1 MTKEWKEYLEVVAEA
16 STEGSY
22 QASQRKKIRA
32 FKNDMYQGDQNNTA
46 PYLRPPPKQGKSG
59 LGPLE
64 EELPLVPEIKEDLNR
79 NIWLADN
86 KLDPEIAKNL
96 LQIARDFYE
105 SLDLSAP
112 ILDITLTG
120 SIANYN
126 WTKKS
131 DIDLHILINYDAEN
145 EDIEL
150 VRKFLSQAKTNWNKN
165 HEIMIKDHEVEIYV
179 QDASEP
185 HHSTGVYSILNDEWI
200 ITPTQAEF
208 EVSEDD
214 IRKKNE
220 YFTSAIANAH
230 DVFKDGRFEEAYGDV
245 DRLADKLRNYRSSG
259 LESGGEFSV
268 ENLVFKSLRNDGSIE
283 ELYDLRKAAYDAIL
297 SISERQGTL

>member
-1 MTKEWKEYLEVVAEA
+1 MTKEWKEYLEVVQE
-16 STEGSY
+16 SREERSY
-22 QASQRKKIRA
+22 QASQREKISA
-32 FKNDMYQGDQNNTA
+32 FKKDMTEGGQNNTA
-46 PYLRPPPKQGKSG
+46 PYTRSPSKPGKSG

-64 EELPLVPEIKEDLNR
+64 EDLPLVPEIKEDLNR
-79 NIWLADN
+79 GIWLPDDQ
-86 KLDPEIAKNL
+86 LDPEIAENL

-105 SLDLSAP
+105 SLDLKAP

-126 WTKKS
+126 WTEKS
-131 DIDLHILINYDAEN
+131 DIDLHILIDYAAEN

-165 HEIMIKDHEVEIYV
+165 HEIMIKGHEVEVYV

-185 HHSTGVYSILNDEWI
+185 HHSTGVYSILRNEWI
-200 ITPTQAEF
+200 ITPIRAEF
-208 EVSEDD
+208 EVGESD

-220 YFTSAIANAH
+220 YFTSAIAATH
-230 DVFKDGRFEEAYGDV
+230 AVLTDGRYEEAYGDA
-245 DRLADKLRNYRSSG
+245 DRLADKLRNYRRSG

-268 ENLVFKSLRNDGSIE
+268 ENLVFKSLRNSGAIE
-283 ELYDLRKAAYDAIL
+283 ELYDLRKSAYDAVL
-297 SISERQGTL
+297 SISERQGAR